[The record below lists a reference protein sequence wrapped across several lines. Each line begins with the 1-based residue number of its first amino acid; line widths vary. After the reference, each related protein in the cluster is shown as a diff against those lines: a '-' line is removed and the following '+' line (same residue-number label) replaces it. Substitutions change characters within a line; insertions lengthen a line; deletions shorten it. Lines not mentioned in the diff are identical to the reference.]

1 MKKIIS
7 IFLIST
13 FIFVSNLTFAQAT
26 NDTILVQF
34 NNLKIREIQQNPEEG
49 VLATFIAEKLAG
61 FRCRYFLSEEST
73 ISRPCSLR
81 LRREVLRAL
90 RQGLRVHIYEDTEL
104 LGLNREVITLQNFQ
118 VGDRINVYGE
128 LNRNTYEVD
137 ALIVRKIGTTPT
149 TTPTITPTTETPT
162 TTPTTTRVPP
172 CYIPASLNVGTRGY
186 GDVDGDGLISSSDA
200 EWILQ
205 YVVGLRTL
213 TPEQIEAADVDGLPY
228 VLSTSTDVTAVDAL
242 MVQRYVSNLISTF
255 NACPGNL
262 DVSFFCSSG
271 NIKANL
277 SWSPKTGASS
287 YKAWYKTSTS
297 NSWYGAPRTT
307 GTTTTI
313 PLYGSLLANT
323 NYDFKV
329 VWYDQNG
336 IPRLWA
342 EKTSLNSGNPCTGS
356 TSTTTPSIT
365 VLSPNGG
372 EVWEIGRTYEIR
384 WTNNTG
390 KYVVIELVR
399 SSTQVSYPITSAD
412 PTKTSFTWTIPSTI
426 QPAQDY
432 KIRIKTTD
440 GTAIDTSDY
449 PFSIVSSTSASPG
462 LKTPPCDGYGDVN
475 FDGYVTQDDADLVL
489 RYVSALTN
497 FTPEQIRRADVDGK
511 DGVTAVDALLIMRYV
526 QGLTNSFGVC
536 KF

>member
-1 MKKIIS
+1 
-7 IFLIST
+7 
-13 FIFVSNLTFAQAT
+13 
-26 NDTILVQF
+26 LV
-34 NNLKIREIQQNPEEG
+34 
-49 VLATFIAEKLAG
+49 
-61 FRCRYFLSEEST
+61 
-73 ISRPCSLR
+73 
-81 LRREVLRAL
+81 
-90 RQGLRVHIYEDTEL
+90 
-104 LGLNREVITLQNFQ
+104 
-118 VGDRINVYGE
+118 
-128 LNRNTYEVD
+128 
-137 ALIVRKIGTTPT
+137 
-149 TTPTITPTTETPT
+149 
-162 TTPTTTRVPP
+162 
-172 CYIPASLNVGTRGY
+172 
-186 GDVDGDGLISSSDA
+186 SSSDA
-200 EWILQ
+200 ELILR
-205 YVVGLRTL
+205 YVVGLITL

-242 MVQRYVSNLISTF
+242 MIQRYVSNLISTF

-307 GTTTTI
+307 GTTTTV
-313 PLYGSLLANT
+313 PLDGSLLANT

-356 TSTTTPSIT
+356 TSTTITSIT

-372 EVWEIGRTYEIR
+372 EKWALGSKQYIKFQSNNIGKSVCLHLYRNNVYLQIIGCTTNMTTSVVTYEWLVPSNLAIGEGYKIFANTTDENGREIFDFSDAPFSIVAASTTSITVLSPNGGEIWEIGKTYEIK

-399 SSTQVSYPITSAD
+399 SSTGVSYPITSSAG
-412 PTKTSFTWTIPSTI
+412 PTKTSFIWTIPSTI

-440 GTAIDTSDY
+440 GTVIDTSDY
-449 PFSIVSSTSASPG
+449 PFSIISSTPTSSG

-475 FDGYVTQDDADLVL
+475 LDGYVTQDDADLVL
-489 RYVSALTN
+489 RYVVALTN

-511 DGVTAVDALLIMRYV
+511 DGVTAVDALLITRYV

-536 KF
+536 NF